1 MQWYRSCFTRER
13 MQPSIPLVQRRST
26 TQRAP
31 LRLDSRVNQAELE
44 WVLLLDDDLVT
55 ARSVSRWVKRAVGM
69 ETRAARTVH
78 QAVCWLSSMPSPV
91 AIVTDFDLQMGETG
105 ASALASFRAT
115 GQLAPAIVLTGA
127 PTRARSALD
136 ETGLTDIA
144 VLSKTQFQQELQQ
157 WLIGQREWKRSA

>member
-1 MQWYRSCFTRER
+1 
-13 MQPSIPLVQRRST
+13 MQPSIPLVQRRSI
-26 TQRAP
+26 TQLAP
-31 LRLDSRVNQAELE
+31 LRLDSRVYQAELE

-105 ASALASFRAT
+105 ASALAGFRAT
-115 GQLAPAIVLTGA
+115 GQVAPAIVLTGA